1 MRGRHSEIYFKRR
14 LSGLIWFSNHAP
26 VPVFQARGFKTWG
39 IVMHPVSTSEIF
51 KTITE
56 YWSPVLVA
64 ELNGQELKAAKV
76 KGEFIWHQHDNGDE
90 MFMVVKGQLTIKFR
104 DGDKTVGE
112 GESIVISKGV
122 EHMPVAE
129 EETWVLLFEPAGT
142 VNTGNIINDMT
153 KEVRR

>member
-1 MRGRHSEIYFKRR
+1 
-14 LSGLIWFSNHAP
+14 
-26 VPVFQARGFKTWG
+26 
-39 IVMHPVSTSEIF
+39 MHPVSTSEIF